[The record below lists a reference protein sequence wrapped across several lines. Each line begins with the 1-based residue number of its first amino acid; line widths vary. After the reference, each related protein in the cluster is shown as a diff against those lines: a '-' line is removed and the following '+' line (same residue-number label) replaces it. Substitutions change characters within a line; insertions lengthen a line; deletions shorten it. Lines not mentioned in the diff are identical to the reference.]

1 MKSAFY
7 ILTVFKNG
15 FSQTRDNLNGILKNN
30 LQKPRLEKNT
40 NLNIQILIIS
50 SFCKQQVSKGPILQN
65 FNVFCLRDNNLK
77 LLESP
82 GRHGTSTNLSCPNLS
97 RCNVSIFPLLL
108 ESSLR
113 YIVQNVSQCWSS
125 AFLHVRLQIL
135 VSWIY
140 MRINATI
147 IVCKPCKCIQLDY
160 KI

>member
-15 FSQTRDNLNGILKNN
+15 FSQTRENLNGILKNN

-82 GRHGTSTNLSCPNLS
+82 GRLGTSTNLSCPNLS
-97 RCNVSIFPLLL
+97 RCNVSIF
-108 ESSLR
+108 R
-113 YIVQNVSQCWSS
+113 CFWSHR
-125 AFLHVRLQIL
+125 FG
-135 VSWIY
+135 
-140 MRINATI
+140 
-147 IVCKPCKCIQLDY
+147 IQY
-160 KI
+160 KMFPSVGPQPSCMFGCRFR